1 MVLCGLGHL
10 HAGAPQRASWRI
22 ATSSGRS
29 RDGYRDREAA
39 ARPGF
44 CGQGAVV
51 CGGDGRDD
59 GQAKAEAVAGG
70 AAVEPLEGLEEAAE
84 GVTGRLQGVGEGALR
99 RTIS

>member
-1 MVLCGLGHL
+1 
-10 HAGAPQRASWRI
+10 
-22 ATSSGRS
+22 
-29 RDGYRDREAA
+29 
-39 ARPGF
+39 
-44 CGQGAVV
+44 VV

-70 AAVEPLEGLEEAAE
+70 AAVEPLEGLEEDAE